1 MGWRWQVG
9 AVGAAGLQAVAVAGV
24 ENVDVSRLLHQH
36 WKIPDLLPELLE
48 LLELW

>member
-1 MGWRWQVG
+1 VGWRWQVG

-24 ENVDVSRLLHQH
+24 ENVDVSWLLHQH

-48 LLELW
+48 LLELC